1 MKKLTWRTAGPQ
13 NVFIQKMVDFFWNVG
28 APESE
33 IDRLNDVGALI
44 NPVKIGSWIDMSQKG
59 GMDGGWYFP
68 VDIPIKTAIE
78 ASDAGDPSRKV
89 REWADKHS
97 IATVLSVGRDMGAA
111 PPRQTEV
118 RFQLPG
124 DTFEKQLAIAKD
136 AYSAFSFPEIPD
148 AAMAVLEKSNAVG
161 LILSV
166 VTSSDGFVRIG
177 LQAPEPNEEAV
188 QELAKCVGAT
198 HDSILKFQS
207 SLSCNGPSFVEYQY
221 LMEGFGYGV
230 YKEGFDIQFVY
241 HVGDET
247 K

>member
-1 MKKLTWRTAGPQ
+1 
-13 NVFIQKMVDFFWNVG
+13 VG

-68 VDIPIKTAIE
+68 VEIPIKTAIE

-89 REWADKHS
+89 RDWADKHS
-97 IATVLSVGRDMGAA
+97 IAKVLSVGRDMGAA

-118 RFQLPG
+118 RFDLPG
-124 DTFEKQLAIAKD
+124 DTFEKQLAVAKD
-136 AYSAFSFPEIPD
+136 AYSAFSFPEIPE
-148 AAMAVLEKSNAVG
+148 AAMQVLESSNAIG
-161 LILSV
+161 LCLSV

-177 LQAPEPNEEAV
+177 LQAPNPEKTAV
-188 QELAKCVGAT
+188 DKLAKCVGAST
-198 HDSILKFQS
+198 DSIEQFQV
-207 SLSCNGPSFVEYQY
+207 SLSCDGPTYVEYQY

-230 YKEGFDIQFVY
+230 YKEGFDIQFGY
-241 HVGDET
+241 HVGDES